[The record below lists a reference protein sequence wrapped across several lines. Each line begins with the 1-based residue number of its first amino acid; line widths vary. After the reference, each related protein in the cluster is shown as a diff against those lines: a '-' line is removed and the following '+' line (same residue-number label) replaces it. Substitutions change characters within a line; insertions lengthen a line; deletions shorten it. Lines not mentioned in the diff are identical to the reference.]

1 MFFFGIVNKDTW
13 APCWKEA
20 IWEGLGD
27 GVPSQGRDCGQESPV
42 TTGSENQGHMCVW
55 GLLGDPLAQPSI
67 NWLPPPEGFLW
78 VAWEAGLSRS
88 APEAW
93 EIGSHSGFMP
103 LTSEVVCYRATA
115 SWTTCHLPDSRK
127 SWCNSSGPPGH
138 QHFDQRSFVLGVQ
151 KFFVMFFLRNI
162 GLGIINLNTQEHI
175 LPTTSCSS
183 TTNNNNKS
191 STLWLVCMSSWR
203 VRAGDYVIES
213 GMTQL
218 RDRNLGLNSGLLYLT
233 WKFTGSM
240 AWPLKNGSS
249 TQINIYSLGIFFLLS
264 CINIYL
270 SVYQSEKCWV
280 LLITLQTLEK
290 TGLKRR
296 KGGSHFIT
304 QKRCHI
310 IQSWK
315 RANLFWAP

>member
-1 MFFFGIVNKDTW
+1 MQLIRSSW
-13 APCWKEA
+13 
-20 IWEGLGD
+20 
-27 GVPSQGRDCGQESPV
+27 SP
-42 TTGSENQGHMCVW
+42 TFWSTLICTRC
-55 GLLGDPLAQPSI
+55 PKI
-67 NWLPPPEGFLW
+67 F
-78 VAWEAGLSRS
+78 
-88 APEAW
+88 
-93 EIGSHSGFMP
+93 
-103 LTSEVVCYRATA
+103 Y
-115 SWTTCHLPDSRK
+115 
-127 SWCNSSGPPGH
+127 
-138 QHFDQRSFVLGVQ
+138 
-151 KFFVMFFLRNI
+151 VMFFLRNI
-162 GLGIINLNTQEHI
+162 VLGIINLNTQEHI

-203 VRAGDYVIES
+203 VRASDYVIES

-218 RDRNLGLNSGLLYLT
+218 RDRNLGLNSGLLCLT

-270 SVYQSEKCWV
+270 SIYQSEKCWV
-280 LLITLQTLEK
+280 LLITMQTLEK

-296 KGGSHFIT
+296 KGGSHFII

-315 RANLFWAP
+315 RANLFGLHNRWDVAVKLILMLLMEGVKPNTMDYSKPLIIIICLG